1 MVAGWK
7 QVVTD
12 SGVERPQVIKYLN
25 EVGEDGWELVG
36 VAFHDQKEAKPMVL
50 LQTSETGSGYPIS
63 GLSLLGAVYRLTA
76 TGQ

>member
-36 VAFHDQKEAKPMVL
+36 VAFHDQKEAKPMYYFKRPK
-50 LQTSETGSGYPIS
+50 QAPGT
-63 GLSLLGAVYRLTA
+63 R
-76 TGQ
+76 